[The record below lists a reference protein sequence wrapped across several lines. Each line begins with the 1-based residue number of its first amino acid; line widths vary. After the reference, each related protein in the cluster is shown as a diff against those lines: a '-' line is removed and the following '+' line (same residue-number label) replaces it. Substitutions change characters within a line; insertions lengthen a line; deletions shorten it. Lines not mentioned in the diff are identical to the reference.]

1 VPIPEKALHLSEA
14 EGRYRPLC
22 FTNFEPHFNP
32 RHLLDTLVLGG
43 SRWEVRMVEHDYTH
57 ELFTYGYQDTRP
69 SYHGV
74 GGDRE
79 IHLRIDNLRSGEI
92 RVCGYLVKN
101 ALSRVEFYF
110 DENYPFPATSTSN
123 TNLGMQTI
131 SVSSSTQIVYLLLFV
146 PFSVSFFFN
155 RYSIRTHSTQSADY
169 EKSVGGRRV
178 FLAHGTAQ
186 RIGACSDTENFPGS
200 SWSYFSL
207 NSCDYLLI
215 LLYTSSINI

>member
-1 VPIPEKALHLSEA
+1 LPFFVFFLSSLLKQFFSHFFFSFSPFSEYKKAYEELRVPIPEKALHLSEA

-32 RHLLDTLVLGG
+32 KHLLDTLVLGG
-43 SRWEVRMVEHDYTH
+43 SRWEVRMVDHDYTH

-79 IHLRIDNLRSGEI
+79 IHLRIDSLRSGEI

-110 DENYPFPATSTSN
+110 DENYPFPISSSSN
-123 TNLGMQTI
+123 NNNINNNLGKKENE
-131 SVSSSTQIVYLLLFV
+131 L
-146 PFSVSFFFN
+146 FFF
-155 RYSIRTHSTQSADY
+155 
-169 EKSVGGRRV
+169 
-178 FLAHGTAQ
+178 
-186 RIGACSDTENFPGS
+186 
-200 SWSYFSL
+200 
-207 NSCDYLLI
+207 
-215 LLYTSSINI
+215 